1 MAQGKASKVSMLKA
15 LPIWTTDH
23 SETVHMAFESMMHG
37 IGVTDL
43 ASYWRQMKLS
53 ISVSAI
59 VCALYGA
66 TSYGLTGMLLGALLG
81 ITLPAAL
88 LWFAVLLLGI
98 VLYLTVYCLAW
109 AAILTVGWSLLTGAI
124 GG

>member
-1 MAQGKASKVSMLKA
+1 MAYEA
-15 LPIWTTDH
+15 
-23 SETVHMAFESMMHG
+23 MMHG

-43 ASYWRQMKLS
+43 ASYWRHMKLS

-59 VCALYGA
+59 VCALYGV
-66 TSYGLTGMLLGALLG
+66 SGYGLTGMLLGALLG
-81 ITLPAAL
+81 ITMPAAI

-98 VLYLTVYCLAW
+98 VLYLAVYCLAW
-109 AAILTVGWSLLTGAI
+109 ATILTVGWWLLTGAI